1 MVTAATGKTERRN
14 KSLKTAPQTKTNLR
28 GVLSQTVRKGYDMSD
43 LSTTYLGLNLK
54 SPLVAS
60 ASPLSKKIERAR
72 KLEEAGISAIVMYSL
87 FEEQIIRESLE
98 LDHSLSQGADSSPEA
113 LSYLPDT
120 GLYSMGPEKYLN
132 HVTSLKKALKIP
144 VIGSLNG
151 VSKGGWTS
159 YARKIQEAG
168 ADALELNMYY
178 LATDPDVPSSD
189 IEDTQVELVA
199 EVKSAITIPLA
210 VKISPFVTSIP
221 NFARRLV
228 EAGAD
233 GLVLFN
239 RFYQP
244 DIDLE
249 ELEVV
254 HSLDLST
261 STDLRLPLRWIAIL
275 HGKIDADFALTSG
288 IHTSLDVLK
297 AMMAG
302 AQVAMTASELLSND
316 PVERVQE
323 ILSQMQMW
331 MKEHEYQSVKQMQG
345 SMSQKSVKDPAAFE
359 RANYMKVL
367 NSFREL
373 P

>member
-1 MVTAATGKTERRN
+1 MT
-14 KSLKTAPQTKTNLR
+14 
-28 GVLSQTVRKGYDMSD
+28 D

-54 SPLVAS
+54 NPLVAS
-60 ASPLSKKIERAR
+60 ASPLSKRIERAR

-98 LDHSLSQGADSSPEA
+98 LDHYLSRGTDSFAEA
-113 LSYLPDT
+113 LTYLPD
-120 GLYSMGPEKYLN
+120 GGMYGISPEKYLN
-132 HVTSLKKALKIP
+132 QLAALKKALAIP

-151 VSKGGWTS
+151 VSKGGWVS
-159 YARKIQEAG
+159 YARKIQDAG

-178 LATDPDVPSSD
+178 IATDASVTSND
-189 IEDTQVELVA
+189 IEAMQVELVA
-199 EVKSAITIPLA
+199 EVKSAISIPLA

-221 NFARRLV
+221 NFAKRLV

-244 DIDLE
+244 DFDLE
-249 ELEVV
+249 ELDIL

-261 STDLRLPLRWIAIL
+261 SADLRLPLRWISIL
-275 HGKIDADFALTSG
+275 YGKLNADFALTSG
-288 IHTSLDVLK
+288 VHTHEDVMK
-297 AMMAG
+297 AMMSG
-302 AQVAMTASELLSND
+302 AKVAMMASHLLHNGEQVIPSLLN
-316 PVERVQE
+316 EMQE
-323 ILSQMQMW
+323 W
-331 MKEHEYQSVKQMQG
+331 MEQREYQSIQQMQG
-345 SMSQKSVKDPAAFE
+345 SMSQKSVKEPAAFE

-367 NSFREL
+367 GSYREL